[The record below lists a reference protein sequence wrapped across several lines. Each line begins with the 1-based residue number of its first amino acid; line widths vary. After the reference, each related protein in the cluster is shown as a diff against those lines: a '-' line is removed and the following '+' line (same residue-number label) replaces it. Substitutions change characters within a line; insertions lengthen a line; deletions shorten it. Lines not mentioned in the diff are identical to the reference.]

1 MWAKLWGL
9 LGCSHPKSSLACHS
23 TLHLSWKPL
32 SRRCAHGLLKG
43 SVRVARLWQGSVWYL
58 SHLLS
63 APHPGEPGGVLCL
76 ILAVGWHW
84 TSSKS
89 KGLLCPVLSAP
100 QWHMSKYLSLLLWWL
115 TDGGSWPR
123 SWRSSCGSWCPEECG
138 WGTTVWAGKSDY
150 VQCNRD
156 TFFSNQVSSQ
166 CSNCLY
172 FLEAIFLQ
180 LVQVR
185 IQTRSTC

>member
-84 TSSKS
+84 TS
-89 KGLLCPVLSAP
+89 LLKARACCALSSLPHSDTCPSTCPCSGGGWLTEEAGQEVGGAAVVLGVLRSVVGAQLFELESQIMYSVTGAHSSPIRCPVS
-100 QWHMSKYLSLLLWWL
+100 
-115 TDGGSWPR
+115 
-123 SWRSSCGSWCPEECG
+123 
-138 WGTTVWAGKSDY
+138 
-150 VQCNRD
+150 VQ
-156 TFFSNQVSSQ
+156 TAS
-166 CSNCLY
+166 
-172 FLEAIFLQ
+172 IF
-180 LVQVR
+180 
-185 IQTRSTC
+185 

>member
-1 MWAKLWGL
+1 MCLLISCLIDNSKVNIIDVKHVSQALRIIGMLTPQVQLGL
-9 LGCSHPKSSLACHS
+9 PQHS
-23 TLHLSWKPL
+23 ALSWKPL

-100 QWHMSKYLSLLLWWL
+100 Q
-115 TDGGSWPR
+115 
-123 SWRSSCGSWCPEECG
+123 
-138 WGTTVWAGKSDY
+138 
-150 VQCNRD
+150 
-156 TFFSNQVSSQ
+156 
-166 CSNCLY
+166 
-172 FLEAIFLQ
+172 
-180 LVQVR
+180 
-185 IQTRSTC
+185 